1 MKRGL
6 LVIVA
11 LAMLA
16 FVTAPTLSA
25 ARAPT
30 LRQFRALQSQVKLL
44 QRQVRFLRNEIAAN
58 YVGDACLAASTADVF
73 QGTWTN
79 IDSRVPT
86 GTTFGAQ
93 AQVRDNGACAAI
105 RIARQGVRNPPSASI
120 FATIIGWLI

>member
-11 LAMLA
+11 LATLA
-16 FVTAPTLSA
+16 FVAAPA
-25 ARAPT
+25 APGARAPT
-30 LRQFRALQSQVKLL
+30 IRQFRALQSQVKLL

-79 IDSRVPT
+79 IDARVPT
-86 GTTFGAQ
+86 APGFGAQ

-105 RIARQGVRNPPSASI
+105 RITRQGARNPPSASI
-120 FATIIGWLI
+120 FATLIGWLI